1 MSRIFNRPKVAYVVL
16 VVAIVAFFG
25 LSAVGNTGDHN
36 TDWTWLGNI
45 GWVMFML
52 SILATI
58 VYTVAMVV
66 RAIMHRRNVA
76 A

>member
-1 MSRIFNRPKVAYVVL
+1 MGRIFNRPKVTYVVL
-16 VVAIVAFFG
+16 VVAIVGFFG
-25 LSAVGNTGDHN
+25 LSAVGNTGDKN